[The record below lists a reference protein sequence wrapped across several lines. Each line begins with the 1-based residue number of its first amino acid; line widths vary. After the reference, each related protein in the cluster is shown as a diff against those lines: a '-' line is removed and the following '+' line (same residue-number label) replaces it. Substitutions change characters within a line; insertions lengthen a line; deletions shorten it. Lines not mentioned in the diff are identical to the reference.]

1 MIDKRFDNQFGKKE
15 VYSVFTCSTDTIIL
29 SESLSITREK
39 FSVMVLLIDS
49 FVTILLYIAMVR
61 LKWFEQKTIED

>member
-15 VYSVFTCSTDTIIL
+15 VYSVLTCSTDTIIL

-61 LKWFEQKTIED
+61 MKWFEQKTIED

>member
-1 MIDKRFDNQFGKKE
+1 MIDKRFDNHFGKKE
-15 VYSVFTCSTDTIIL
+15 VYSVLTCSTDTIIL